1 MKLRAQ
7 SFSVETRD
15 GISLGAIECPDNFSW
30 SREMNEVST
39 LTLSAPRQNM
49 TTKIFPWHYWISC
62 WDGQTLQWRGP
73 IIDFQFDNAAM
84 SFQAKDIGTFMWQTR
99 TVTTRKWASLDIAS
113 IAADMWR
120 DMLDLHSITAEPV
133 VLPSLSGQGRYSV
146 SVKADVRMLNQEVQ
160 DLVKLGLRWTVVK
173 GRPVLGTQ
181 PPNIAAE
188 LGECHLSGG
197 ARIQRNGARTSN
209 DVRVQGQNY
218 SHTERVDMGGLHLQS
233 IVQIDDTF
241 GVANIVNAAREQAL
255 KRAQI
260 RNALIIPAGATLT
273 GDAPVELDTLVP
285 GVRIA
290 VTALGARG
298 VFEIQK
304 VSVSG
309 SSSGTTVG
317 LSLNVV
323 NDNTQLETATGTGT

>member
-7 SFSVETRD
+7 SFSVETHD
-15 GISLGAIECPDNFSW
+15 GISLGAIECPDNFAW

-39 LTLSAPRQNM
+39 LTLSAPRQKM
-49 TTKIFPWHYWISC
+49 AAQIFPWHYWISC

-84 SFQAKDIGTFMWQTR
+84 SFQAKDVGTYMWETR

-120 DMLDLHSITAEPV
+120 DMLDLQGVTAEPV

-233 IVQIDDTF
+233 IVQVDDIF

-323 NDNTQLETATGTGT
+323 NDNTALETATGTGS